1 MADVQRNLKG
11 GKAYVMVGN
20 LQVFPDGRRDV
31 RAALLSC
38 DDLEVNEKSG
48 GSGCE
53 RGTVEKSQKI
63 SEKPDK
69 KVVLKCKYSARP
81 KGKSERS

>member
-1 MADVQRNLKG
+1 MAYVQRNLKG

-38 DDLEVNEKSG
+38 DDLEVSEKSG

-53 RGTVEKSQKI
+53 RGTVEKTQKI

-69 KVVLKCKYSARP
+69 KVVFKCMYSARP

>member
-53 RGTVEKSQKI
+53 RGTVEKNSKNLGKTGQKSGSQM
-63 SEKPDK
+63 
-69 KVVLKCKYSARP
+69 
-81 KGKSERS
+81 

>member
-31 RAALLSC
+31 RRSFLSRN
-38 DDLEVNEKSG
+38 DLEVTGKG
-48 GSGCE
+48 GKAN
-53 RGTVEKSQKI
+53 V
-63 SEKPDK
+63 
-69 KVVLKCKYSARP
+69 Y
-81 KGKSERS
+81 RSSRIQLTFNCSNQPSLAN